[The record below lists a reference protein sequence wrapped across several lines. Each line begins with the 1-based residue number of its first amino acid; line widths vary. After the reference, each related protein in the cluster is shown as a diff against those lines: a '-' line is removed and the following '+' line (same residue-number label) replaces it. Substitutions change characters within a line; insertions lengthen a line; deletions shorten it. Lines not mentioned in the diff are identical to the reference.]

1 LCSFQPFKNNIV
13 FWVSEIAFVMTSIKY
28 VVAMLRLSVPED
40 NTDVEA
46 RTEAV
51 GTFLIV
57 ADLTTFVM
65 FFVGGVLCVM
75 WLNNTWSNSK
85 DDDGTQEKKNKV
97 KVAPAS
103 LNAPRQ
109 PKLASVISYNHDKL
123 KAIVINDQ
131 VIKFEKS
138 HDKIHR
144 ASLDAIRHRQV
155 MAQARLKER
164 IRLKR
169 SKAKKAATVVSKK
182 VPGSFL
188 PVPGQGKK
196 KSSVVGSA
204 VLSKS
209 QEI

>member
-1 LCSFQPFKNNIV
+1 MAIVLFVVVVVVVVDNIFFIYWIPRRLSPPLFVVPPCCLCSFQPFKNNIV

-40 NTDVEA
+40 NTNVEA

-85 DDDGTQEKKNKV
+85 DDDGTQDKKNKV

-138 HDKIHR
+138 HG
-144 ASLDAIRHRQV
+144 ACPAFA
-155 MAQARLKER
+155 MTAY
-164 IRLKR
+164 
-169 SKAKKAATVVSKK
+169 
-182 VPGSFL
+182 
-188 PVPGQGKK
+188 
-196 KSSVVGSA
+196 
-204 VLSKS
+204 
-209 QEI
+209 

>member
-1 LCSFQPFKNNIV
+1 
-13 FWVSEIAFVMTSIKY
+13 MTSIKY

-40 NTDVEA
+40 NTNVEA

-85 DDDGTQEKKNKV
+85 DDDGTREKKNKV